1 MLAGLTLTE
10 MFALLCVGIALDA
23 VLGEPRHLHPLVGF
37 GRLADR
43 IEVWLN
49 DASANGALNRRV
61 LGVLALLLAVG
72 APVLAVALAVT
83 QTQTWAAAAINA
95 AALYFALG
103 ARSLWEHIRPVA
115 HALEALDLVTARTLG
130 ARVVTRDLR
139 EASATDVARAAV
151 ESTLEN
157 GNDAVF
163 AAMFWFAVGG
173 APGVIAYRL
182 VNTLDAMWGYKTPR
196 YLQFGWAAARLDDM
210 LNYVPARLTALTY
223 ALLGDTRAGLT
234 CWRIQAHAWESPNAG
249 PVMAAGAGTL
259 GLELGG
265 AARYHGRMEERP
277 RLGAGK
283 PPAAEDIERALRLV
297 FAGVA
302 IWLGLLAVLALLAR
316 WSAHA

>member
-1 MLAGLTLTE
+1 MLAGLTFTE
-10 MFALLCVGIALDA
+10 VFALICAGIALDA
-23 VLGEPRHLHPLVGF
+23 VLGEPRCLHPLVGF
-37 GRLADR
+37 GWLADR
-43 IEVWLN
+43 IEAWLN
-49 DASANGALNRRV
+49 GAPADGVLNHRLLGALALVLAVSAPV
-61 LGVLALLLAVG
+61 LGV
-72 APVLAVALAVT
+72 AVAVAHT
-83 QTQTWAAAAINA
+83 PAWAAALVHA

-103 ARSLWEHIRPVA
+103 AKSLWEHIHQVMR
-115 HALEALDLVTARTLG
+115 ALAATDLEYARSLG

-139 EASATDVARAAV
+139 EASETDVARAAV

-163 AAMFWFAVGG
+163 AALFWFVVGG

-196 YLQFGWAAARLDDM
+196 YLQFGWAAARLDDA

-223 ALLGDTRAGLT
+223 ALLGDTRAGLA
-234 CWRIQAHAWESPNAG
+234 CWRTQAHAWESPNAG

-265 AARYHGRMEERP
+265 VARYLGRTEERP
-277 RLGAGK
+277 RLGAGH
-283 PPAAEDIERALRLV
+283 PPKAADIDRALRLV

-302 IWLGLLAVLALLAR
+302 SWLGLLALLALVAR
-316 WSAHA
+316 WSGHA